1 MLDPDFLAQCT
12 RWIDQMCEFN
22 KTLIEEV
29 FDRVERK
36 DDAPEK
42 TLVETATE
50 CGRHVYEGLT
60 NNPEKIVALEISYWQ
75 SQLQLCTNFMRKLVS
90 SEPVDPMVRPK
101 VGDRR
106 FSDPAWD
113 ESNLFDFLKQSY
125 LLTADHCLRSVESLD
140 GIDEK
145 GRERLS
151 WYMRQM
157 VNAMAPTNFAF
168 TNPEVLRKTVET
180 QGENL
185 LQGLQMM
192 VEDKKKSAD
201 LLKVCMSRPDAFMLG
216 ENIACTPGQVVAQNE
231 LMQLIQYEPIGEA
244 VYRTPILMVPSW
256 VNKYY
261 IYDLTPKNS
270 MVNYLREQGFTV
282 FMISWVNPDET
293 YRMVHFEDYMTKGPL
308 EACSIIRDITGEGQV
323 SAIGY
328 CLAGILLATT
338 AAWANSAGES
348 PFASITCLASSMDFR
363 DPGDMGIFVDEQ
375 LVKIVE
381 GMMER
386 QGYFDGRL
394 LSVGFNLL
402 KENDLFWNY
411 YVLNYLKGERP
422 AGMDLMH
429 WNSDNTNVPAATHR
443 FVMRELHMNNGLCK
457 PGAIT
462 LNGRSIDL
470 GQITTPTYILG
481 TDKDHIARWRSCYAA
496 TQLQGNSENR
506 FVLAGSG
513 HIAGVINPPIA
524 NKYYHYTNPVNP
536 PTAEEW
542 LDSAFKVEGS
552 WWVDWVYWQQ
562 QFAGDYIPAREIDMQ
577 RIIEPAPGSFVRRRL
592 DDVVDRQQRA
602 A

>member
-1 MLDPDFLAQCT
+1 MSDPQFLTQCT
-12 RWIDQMCEFN
+12 RWIDQLCEFQR
-22 KTLIEEV
+22 TLVDDV
-29 FDRVERK
+29 FNRVERE
-36 DDAPEK
+36 DDAQER

-50 CGRHVYEGLT
+50 CGRHLFEGIT
-60 NNPEKIVALEISYWQ
+60 KDPEKFFDSEINYWQ
-75 SQLQLCTNFMRKLVS
+75 NQLQLCTNFMRKAVS
-90 SEPVDPMVRPK
+90 GEAVDPMVRPK

-106 FSDPAWD
+106 FVDPAWD
-113 ESNLFDFLKQSY
+113 DNTLFDFLKQSY
-125 LLTADHCLRSVESLD
+125 LLTAEHCLRSVEAMD

-145 GRERLS
+145 GRERLT
-151 WYMRQM
+151 WYVRQM
-157 VNAMAPTNFAF
+157 VNAMAPTNFAL

-201 LLKVCMSRPDAFMLG
+201 LLNVCMSQPDAFVLG
-216 ENIACTPGQVVAQNE
+216 ENIACTPGHVVAQND
-231 LMQLIQYEPIGEA
+231 LMQLIQYTPVTE
-244 VYRTPILMVPSW
+244 VVHRTPILMVPSW

-270 MVNYLREQGFTV
+270 LVNYLVEQGFTV
-282 FMISWVNPDET
+282 FMISWLNPDET
-293 YRMVHFEDYMTKGPL
+293 YRMVHFEDYMKKGPL
-308 EACSIIRDITGEGQV
+308 EACQIIRDITGEEQV
-323 SAIGY
+323 SAVGY

-338 AAWANSAGES
+338 AAWANSAGEN
-348 PFASITCLASSMDFR
+348 PFSSITYLASSMDFR

-381 GMMER
+381 KMIDR
-386 QGYFDGRL
+386 QGFFDGRL

-411 YVLNYLKGERP
+411 YVMNYLKGERP

-429 WNSDNTNVPAATHR
+429 WNSDNTNVPAETHR
-443 FVMRELHMNNGLCK
+443 FVMRELHMNNGLCN
-457 PGAIT
+457 PGSIT

-470 GQITTPTYILG
+470 GQITTPTYVLG

-496 TQLQGNSENR
+496 VQLQTGSENR

-524 NKYYHYTNPVNP
+524 NKYYHYINPVNP
-536 PTAEEW
+536 ARAEDW
-542 LDSAFKVEGS
+542 LDAAFKVEGS
-552 WWVDWVYWQQ
+552 WWLDWHDWLQRFTQELV
-562 QFAGDYIPAREIDMQ
+562 PAREIDPARML
-577 RIIEPAPGSFVRRRL
+577 EPAPGSFVRKRL
-592 DDVVDRQQRA
+592 DAVVEPQQQA